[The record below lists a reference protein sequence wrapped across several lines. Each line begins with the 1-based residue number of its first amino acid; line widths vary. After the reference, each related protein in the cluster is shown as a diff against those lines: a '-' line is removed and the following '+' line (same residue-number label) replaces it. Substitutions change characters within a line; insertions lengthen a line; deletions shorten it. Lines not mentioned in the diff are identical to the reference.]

1 MDLGSTGDGTFSRL
15 GGQLK
20 EIQAALREQK
30 LDGWLMY
37 DLHARN
43 SVAGRLLE
51 LGDLTRRYFVLVP
64 AEGEPVAVTHGIE
77 QQPWWKWPWRKEK
90 YVAWKEL
97 DQVLKRVLAGHARVA
112 MEISER
118 DAVPAMD
125 LVPYGVVG
133 LVREA
138 GAEVVT
144 SGELVTRFSARWS
157 PADLISHRR
166 TSIALA
172 QVANAALMRLAKAVA
187 AGESPT
193 EGDLKTWVL
202 ADLAVH
208 GCASGAECI
217 PAAGVNAAN
226 PHYEPAGAG
235 ATFRKGDV
243 VLLDLWAKESHE
255 SVFSDQ
261 TWMGYLG
268 AEVPAKVATMFAA
281 IRDGRD
287 AAVEF
292 LQNAFRAGR
301 TVQGYEVDDVTRGL
315 ITQRGYGAFFI
326 HRTGHSIDQATHG
339 MGPNI
344 DNLETRETRRLMPGV
359 AFSIE
364 PGLYIPGDVGMRT
377 EIDVYIG
384 EDGPEVTTPGP
395 QKEIFALLPS

>member
-15 GGQLK
+15 GGMLA
-20 EIQAALREQK
+20 EIQTALRDQQ
-30 LDGWLMY
+30 LDGWLLY

-43 SVAGRLLE
+43 SVAGRILE
-51 LGDLTRRYFVLVP
+51 LGDLTRRYFVLIP
-64 AEGEPVAVTHGIE
+64 AEGDPIAVTHGIE
-77 QQPWWKWPWRKEK
+77 QQPWWKWPWQKET
-90 YVAWKEL
+90 YVAWREL
-97 DQVLKRVLAGHARVA
+97 DEVLKRVLAGKARVA

-133 LVREA
+133 LIRDA
-138 GAEVVT
+138 GSEVVT

-157 PADLISHRR
+157 GADLASHRR
-166 TSIALA
+166 ASVALA
-172 QVANAALMRLAKAVA
+172 QVAQAALKRLAREVA
-187 AGESPT
+187 DEKNPT
-193 EGDLKTWVL
+193 EGDLRTWVL
-202 ADLAVH
+202 ADLAAH
-208 GCASGAECI
+208 GCASGADCI
-217 PAAGVNAAN
+217 PATGVNAAN
-226 PHYEPAGAG
+226 PHYEPSGKG

-243 VLLDLWAKESHE
+243 VLLDLWAKESAD

-268 AEVPAKVATMFAA
+268 AEVPEKVATMFAA
-281 IRDGRD
+281 IRDARD

-292 LQNAFRAGR
+292 LRSAFSAGR
-301 TVQGYEVDDVTRGL
+301 SVQGYEVDDVTRGL
-315 ITQRGYGAFFI
+315 IGQRGFGAYFI

-344 DNLETRETRRLMPGV
+344 DNHETRETRKLIPGV
-359 AFSIE
+359 SFSIE
-364 PGLYIPGDVGMRT
+364 PGLYVPGDVGMRT

-395 QKEIFALLPS
+395 QKEIIALLPG